1 MLKDLRGWIKH
12 PLPGSSCRLSKS
24 CLHFRICLTD
34 FAETVAEEPLH
45 SLAPGAEPSPGTCPS
60 SDMGTQSQAAFL
72 HYFPPRIINW
82 LMCTL
87 ITFQEDLFYLC
98 CASVGKALNK
108 YFTYFIMTMNGIN
121 HPTGIV
127 LQLMFTLSNDL
138 DRFSDFISLQLKMS
152 RVLGKV
158 SFFFFFFVFEFHTRF
173 NVRDIFIF
181 EVH

>member
-1 MLKDLRGWIKH
+1 MAPPPPAW
-12 PLPGSSCRLSKS
+12 GSCPSSKS

-34 FAETVAEEPLH
+34 FAETVAEEQLH
-45 SLAPGAEPSPGTCPS
+45 SVARGAEPSPGTCPS
-60 SDMGTQSQAAFL
+60 SDVGTQSQIAFL
-72 HYFPPRIINW
+72 PFPPQIINW

-121 HPTGIV
+121 HPAGIV

-138 DRFSDFISLQLKMS
+138 DRFSHFISL
-152 RVLGKV
+152 
-158 SFFFFFFVFEFHTRF
+158 
-173 NVRDIFIF
+173 
-181 EVH
+181 